1 MGVINVVNYC
11 YEGMANDTNNAPASN
26 GASTSVGTRLKAG
39 YRGYWTRDR
48 IMWLIIGTALTVA
61 AMWLIDQ
68 IQNVLLPF
76 VAACLISFLLNPIV
90 RFYQRVLHLRGRF
103 IPVILTML
111 SVGAVLTGVWYICA
125 PMIVDEINSLAG
137 FSKYYASHIERL
149 PFIPASWQY
158 YIHNFNVEQMTRYL
172 NPEHIATLVSKSS
185 QLLSLSM
192 ESLMRVIEW
201 LLMFV
206 YIIFIL
212 IDYDKIASGVRM
224 LVPMKFRARWMAVVG
239 DVANAMNSYFRGQGF
254 VALCAC
260 VLYSIG
266 FTVVGLPLAIVM
278 GLLVGVLYMIPYF
291 QYVTLIPV
299 AVLCMLGS
307 MNGDFLFWSEFGKCA
322 LVYLV
327 AQSTCDYVIT
337 PHVMGREMGLNPT
350 MILLSLSIWGS
361 LLGIIGM
368 IIALPVTALIMAY
381 YKRYISDRG
390 SVSATAKG

>member
-1 MGVINVVNYC
+1 MENNT
-11 YEGMANDTNNAPASN
+11 NDTADAKSV
-26 GASTSVGTRLKAG
+26 STSAVNRQKPG

-48 IMWLIIGTALTVA
+48 IMWLIIGTALVIA

-76 VAACLISFLLNPIV
+76 FAACLISFLLNPVV
-90 RFYQRVLHLRGRF
+90 RFYQRVLHLRKRF
-103 IPVILTML
+103 IAVILTLL
-111 SVGAVLTGVWYICA
+111 SVAGVCTAVWYICA
-125 PMIVDEINSLAG
+125 PLIVDELNSLAG
-137 FSKYYASHIERL
+137 FTKDYASYVDRL
-149 PFIPASWQY
+149 TFIPASWQY
-158 YIHNFNVEQMTRYL
+158 YIRNFNVEQL
-172 NPEHIATLVSKSS
+172 NHVINPEHIAMLLSKSS
-185 QLLSLSM
+185 QLLSVSM
-192 ESLMRVIEW
+192 ESLMRVVEW

-212 IDYDKIASGVRM
+212 IDYEKITSGVKM
-224 LVPMKFRARWMAVVG
+224 LVPVKFRRRWMAVVG

-260 VLYSIG
+260 VFYSIG
-266 FTVVGLPLAIVM
+266 FTIVGLPLAIVM

-291 QYVTLIPV
+291 QYITIIPV
-299 AVLCMLGS
+299 AILCMIGS
-307 MNGDFLFWSEFGKCA
+307 IDGDFLFWSEFGKCA

-327 AQSTCDYVIT
+327 VQSMCDYVIT

-368 IIALPVTALIMAY
+368 IIALPVTALIIAY

-390 SVSATAKG
+390 SVSATAKD